1 MTKNIAF
8 ILKSAPIAI
17 KSASFPWTWKSMRFP
32 RLELSNLNGQI
43 QRAEMCTIPRCS
55 ISPRRKLLHVLHKRT
70 VLAKIPI
77 RKTTHTPNSRPVVVV
92 CYCAASEKGKVII
105 MQTIVVCRRT
115 DPRGAS
121 LGLGLFR
128 RKKKEE
134 MVRLPLRRRK
144 KNQVLSQFSFPF
156 QLNFRPRSGKHTL
169 TLAYTNA

>member
-156 QLNFRPRSGKHTL
+156 QLNFRPRSSKSTL
-169 TLAYTNA
+169 TLAHTNA